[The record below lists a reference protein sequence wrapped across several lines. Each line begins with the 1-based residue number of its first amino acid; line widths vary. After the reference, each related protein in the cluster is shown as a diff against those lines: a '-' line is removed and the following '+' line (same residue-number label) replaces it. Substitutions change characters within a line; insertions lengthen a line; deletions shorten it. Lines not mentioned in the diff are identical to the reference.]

1 MKQAH
6 RHTTLVSCLALMG
19 LQLHAQTPPV
29 ASSALP
35 QGANVVSGQAT
46 VTQTAPNA
54 LSIGQTSN
62 RAVLDWNSFN
72 IGSQASVQFTQP
84 SASSVVLNR
93 VLDTNPSQILGRLSA
108 NGQVFISNPA
118 GVLFGPTAQVNVAG
132 LVATTQA
139 ISTDDFN
146 TFGAALAVNGHQGA
160 VVNQGQITAALG
172 GYIALLAPE
181 VRNEGVLLAR
191 EGTVALAA
199 GSKTVLQFA
208 DSKLVSVL
216 IEQSVMDALV
226 VNKQVIRADGGLVIL
241 SARSANAIL
250 GSVIQQ
256 SGTIE
261 TLSLVNR
268 EGRVFLDGGTQG
280 LVDMGGQI
288 SAAGVAAGSKGGEVV
303 VTGDKVTLSGQAR
316 VDASGQAGGGQV
328 LIGGDW
334 QGQNPLIRQ
343 ANEVIVKPG
352 AVLNASALNKGNGG
366 TVVVWSNTRNPNG
379 STQVQGQLLARGG
392 ALGGDGGR
400 IETSGHQLNTTGV
413 QGDASAPA
421 GQAGTWLFDPWNVEI
436 TSASVNNNESSGSWT
451 ASGSSSTIANT
462 AINSLLEAGTH
473 VVVSTT
479 GIGTEAGNIT
489 VSAPITRST
498 STGSANLT
506 LNADNNIIIGSAVN
520 ISGSGSNL
528 NLNAGGTG
536 GVALNAAVTVD
547 TLNLSVPGVGT
558 VTQSAAMD
566 VNNLKVVGTGSSV
579 ALNHTSNRIGTLAA
593 HVNSLGLVSTT
604 GANLSDP
611 YGTGLY
617 IGTVAG
623 LNGVTAVGDVNIA
636 VRNGN
641 LFVNQN
647 IATNSTNATALV
659 LNAGAD
665 LAVGAYTGATSS
677 VNPYGFNIILGTG
690 KTITV
695 GSGGTGKLYSGS
707 VAGSGQALTTY
718 VGSGSGKFRYNSNA
732 TTTNYSQALGTGLN
746 LIYRQ
751 NPQLSIS
758 SSSRSIIYGAS
769 FSALT
774 PTVTGLLNADTASG
788 ALQGLSESLTG
799 NSLSTQ
805 GYTKAGS
812 YAITPSAVS
821 LLGYGTSSSNGT
833 LTVTPKA
840 LTVTALVT
848 DANNKVYDGTA
859 AATLQLSTNK
869 FDNDLVTAVPS
880 SAYFANKN
888 VGTGKTITATGLSLT
903 GADAANYS
911 LSSTTA
917 ASTGNIT
924 AKALSLSYA
933 GVNKVYDSTAIATV
947 TVTDDRVAG
956 DVLTIGRT
964 AVFSDKNVGTGKTV
978 TVSGAALSGTDSGNY
993 SLSSTTGSTT
1003 ADITQRTLTISGITG
1018 PSRAYDG
1025 TTTATPVTSGIV
1037 YSNKVSGDSLS
1048 LSSSSGV
1055 FTDSKDVGSNKP
1067 ISLTN
1072 VYTGTDLANY
1082 NVVDQTS
1089 TTGTVT
1095 PKTLTATL
1103 TASNKVY
1110 DQTTAATATIGNI
1123 TGLVGSETVTATG
1136 TSTFNNKNVGT
1147 GKTVTVN
1154 SVVLA
1159 NGTNGGVASNYSL
1172 ANGFTTTANIT
1183 AKSLSVTAAAN
1194 HKAYDGTATAT
1205 YVLSSDQYLTD
1216 LLTITGTTGLFSDKN
1231 AANGKTVTVGGI
1243 AVSGTDAS
1251 NYSLVNTTT
1260 TTTANITPKALT
1272 ASVTAPNKTYDGN
1285 TTATPTLSITS
1296 GLVGAETVAATGI
1309 ASFNSKNVANA
1320 NTVTVNTTSLADGS
1334 NGGLATNYSLAAGQT
1349 VAAYITPKALTA
1361 TVAAPNK
1368 TYDGT
1373 TTATP
1378 TLTINPAGFVGSETV
1393 TATGTAT
1400 FNTKNVATA
1409 NLVTV
1414 NTTTLADGTNDGIA
1428 SNYSLAAGQTVA
1440 ASITARAIAVD
1451 APTVTK
1457 IYDGSSSIS
1466 PSIATLNPLLPT
1478 TATGSSLGTSD
1489 AITASDLAYA
1499 SARAGTSKVVNA
1511 SNLVIRDNSGAGEV
1525 MNSNYTI
1532 TYNANN
1538 ASVITPKTLTSTL
1551 TNTGV
1556 TKVYDATTAAPSG
1569 FTPSYSWS
1577 GFISG
1582 DTAATLSNTSSAY
1595 NTKNVSTASQV
1606 TVSGLAITAVTG
1618 SNSSAAT
1625 DYQLDSTSK
1634 TVAATITP
1642 ATLTPTLSNTGVTKV
1657 YDASTTAP
1665 TGFAPTYTWSGLVAG
1680 DSAATLSS
1688 TSSSY
1693 NSKNVSTANQLT
1705 VNGLA
1710 ITGITGS
1717 NSSLATDYVLNATS
1731 KTVAAS
1737 ITPKTI
1743 IANISNTGVSKVYDG
1758 SDAAPTGFA
1767 PTYTWSGLVTGDTGA
1782 AVGNSGMAYNS
1793 PRVALANQITV
1804 SGMTLSSIVGSNSS
1818 LAGDYALDTNS
1829 KTVTASISPKTLT
1842 PSVSNT
1848 GVTKVYDG
1856 STDAPSG
1863 FTPTYTWSGFI
1874 SGDTAA
1880 ALTNTGSSYNSQN
1893 VVAATTVTVNGLALT
1908 GSITGSNSSAL
1919 SDYALDAT
1927 AKPVAASITAKPL
1940 TATATAASK
1949 TYDGTNAATPVLS
1962 ITSGLVGTET
1972 VTATGTASYNSQN
1985 VSTANLV
1992 TVNTTSLANGSNGGL
2007 ATNYSL
2013 AAGQTAASSITPKT
2027 ITPTLSNTH
2036 VTKVY
2041 DGNTTAP
2048 SGFAPTYTWSGLVTG
2063 DNAATV
2069 TNTGSSYNSRNVS
2082 TANSVIVDGLA
2093 ITGITGS
2100 AGSLI
2105 SDYVLD
2111 ATSKSVAAS
2120 ITPKTLTASMNN
2132 TGVTKVYDGGIAA
2145 PTGFVPSFTWLGF
2158 IAGDTAAS
2166 TSNTSANYNSA
2177 RVNSAN
2183 QITVNGLAITGVT
2196 GSNNTLASD
2205 YAMDANSKTVAATI
2219 TPKTLTATISNT
2231 GVTKVYDGNTDA
2243 PTGFAPA
2250 YSWSGLVSG
2259 DTSASL
2265 TNTGSAYNSK
2275 DVSTANQIT
2284 VNGLVLSNVTGNNSS
2299 VVSDYAID
2307 ATSKTVAAS
2316 ITPKTLTAT
2325 VTAPSK
2331 TYDGT
2336 TTASPTLSIQSAG
2349 FVGTET
2355 VTANGS
2361 ASFNSKNVA
2370 SANLVTVDS
2379 TSLVNG
2385 SNGGLASNYMLPAGQ
2400 TVAASITKRPVTLTA
2415 PMVSKTYDGT
2425 TSVASTSQPI
2435 VTTGSLATGDQL
2447 ASSALSFD
2455 TARAGSNKTVSVAQ
2469 ALIVDGANNSMNGNY
2484 DASFSTNTNSVITP
2498 KIVTPL
2504 LGNSNVT
2511 KLYDSATATPVG
2523 FAPQLSVTGLVAG
2536 DTTAVLSH
2544 SSAAYNSANVSN
2556 NNAVTV
2562 AGLDLSSIAGSNGSL
2577 PSDYQLSS
2585 RTASVSATITPKPV
2599 VASDV
2604 VDPTL
2609 LRLSSNMNAPT
2620 AGVVSFN
2627 ASSNSVTPTTA
2638 RGEVSPSSSTPAPVS
2653 SAPTPVLP
2661 GNKPSLAQQAMQGVT
2676 PKTMSQWSD
2685 AQVQSLP
2692 APQVAALEAAQLKQV
2707 IRLLDADLQIRAINP
2722 LVLPKMDLQT
2732 LAGLSNKQINALT
2745 PEQLVNMTKAQINF
2759 LMPVLSPAQI
2769 NALRGAP

>member
-1 MKQAH
+1 
-6 RHTTLVSCLALMG
+6 
-19 LQLHAQTPPV
+19 
-29 ASSALP
+29 
-35 QGANVVSGQAT
+35 
-46 VTQTAPNA
+46 
-54 LSIGQTSN
+54 
-62 RAVLDWNSFN
+62 
-72 IGSQASVQFTQP
+72 
-84 SASSVVLNR
+84 
-93 VLDTNPSQILGRLSA
+93 
-108 NGQVFISNPA
+108 
-118 GVLFGPTAQVNVAG
+118 
-132 LVATTQA
+132 
-139 ISTDDFN
+139 
-146 TFGAALAVNGHQGA
+146 
-160 VVNQGQITAALG
+160 
-172 GYIALLAPE
+172 
-181 VRNEGVLLAR
+181 
-191 EGTVALAA
+191 
-199 GSKTVLQFA
+199 
-208 DSKLVSVL
+208 
-216 IEQSVMDALV
+216 
-226 VNKQVIRADGGLVIL
+226 
-241 SARSANAIL
+241 
-250 GSVIQQ
+250 
-256 SGTIE
+256 
-261 TLSLVNR
+261 
-268 EGRVFLDGGTQG
+268 
-280 LVDMGGQI
+280 
-288 SAAGVAAGSKGGEVV
+288 
-303 VTGDKVTLSGQAR
+303 
-316 VDASGQAGGGQV
+316 
-328 LIGGDW
+328 
-334 QGQNPLIRQ
+334 
-343 ANEVIVKPG
+343 
-352 AVLNASALNKGNGG
+352 
-366 TVVVWSNTRNPNG
+366 
-379 STQVQGQLLARGG
+379 
-392 ALGGDGGR
+392 
-400 IETSGHQLNTTGV
+400 
-413 QGDASAPA
+413 
-421 GQAGTWLFDPWNVEI
+421 
-436 TSASVNNNESSGSWT
+436 
-451 ASGSSSTIANT
+451 
-462 AINSLLEAGTH
+462 
-473 VVVSTT
+473 
-479 GIGTEAGNIT
+479 
-489 VSAPITRST
+489 
-498 STGSANLT
+498 
-506 LNADNNIIIGSAVN
+506 
-520 ISGSGSNL
+520 
-528 NLNAGGTG
+528 
-536 GVALNAAVTVD
+536 
-547 TLNLSVPGVGT
+547 
-558 VTQSAAMD
+558 
-566 VNNLKVVGTGSSV
+566 
-579 ALNHTSNRIGTLAA
+579 
-593 HVNSLGLVSTT
+593 
-604 GANLSDP
+604 
-611 YGTGLY
+611 
-617 IGTVAG
+617 
-623 LNGVTAVGDVNIA
+623 
-636 VRNGN
+636 
-641 LFVNQN
+641 
-647 IATNSTNATALV
+647 

-690 KTITV
+690 KTISV

-732 TTTNYSQALGTGLN
+732 STTNYSQALGTGLN

-758 SSSRSIIYGAS
+758 SSSRSIVYGAS

-869 FDNDLVTAVPS
+869 FDNDVVTAVPS

-911 LSSTTA
+911 LSSTSTT
-917 ASTGNIT
+917 STGNIT

-1048 LSSSSGV
+1048 LSTSSGV
-1055 FTDSKDVGSNKP
+1055 FSDSKDVGSNKP
-1067 ISLTN
+1067 ITLTN
-1072 VYTGTDLANY
+1072 QYTGTDWANY

-1110 DQTTAATATIGNI
+1110 DQTTTATATIGSI
-1123 TGLVGSETVTATG
+1123 TGLVGTETVTATG
-1136 TSTFNNKNVGT
+1136 TSTFNTKNVGT

-1194 HKAYDGTATAT
+1194 NKAYDGTATAT

-1243 AVSGTDAS
+1243 ALSGTDAS

-1309 ASFNSKNVANA
+1309 ATFNSKNVANA

-1334 NGGLATNYSLAAGQT
+1334 NGGLATNYSLATGQT

-1378 TLTINPAGFVGSETV
+1378 TLSIDSTGFVGSETV

-1414 NTTTLADGTNDGIA
+1414 NTTTLADGTNDGVA

-1457 IYDGSSSIS
+1457 IYDGSTTIT
-1466 PSIATLNPLLPT
+1466 PSIATLNPLLPS

-1499 SARAGTSKVVNA
+1499 SARAGTSKAVNA

-1551 TNTGV
+1551 TNTAV

-1717 NSSLATDYVLNATS
+1717 NSSLASDYVLNTTS
-1731 KTVAAS
+1731 KSVAAS

-1743 IANISNTGVSKVYDG
+1743 IATISNTGVSKVYDG

-1767 PTYTWSGLVTGDTGA
+1767 PTYTWSGLVTGDTA
-1782 AVGNSGMAYNS
+1782 ASATQGSMTYNS

-1804 SGMTLSSIVGSNSS
+1804 AGMTLSSIVGSNSS
-1818 LAGDYALDTNS
+1818 LASDYALDTNS
-1829 KTVTASISPKTLT
+1829 KTVAATISPKTLT
-1842 PSVSNT
+1842 PAVSNA

-1874 SGDTAA
+1874 AGDTAP

-1893 VVAATTVTVNGLALT
+1893 VVTATTVTVNGLALT

-1927 AKPVAASITAKPL
+1927 AKPVAATITAKPL
-1940 TATATAASK
+1940 TATATAANK

-1962 ITSGLVGTET
+1962 ITNGLVGTET

-1985 VSTANLV
+1985 VNTANLV

-2013 AAGQTAASSITPKT
+2013 AAGQTAASNITPKT
-2027 ITPTLSNTH
+2027 ITPTLSNTN

-2041 DGNTTAP
+2041 DGSTTAP

-2082 TANSVIVDGLA
+2082 TANRVIVDGLA

-2100 AGSLI
+2100 AGSLT

-2111 ATSKSVAAS
+2111 ATSQAVAAS
-2120 ITPKTLTASMNN
+2120 ITPKTLTGSMNN
-2132 TGVTKVYDGGIAA
+2132 TGVTKVYDGGITA

-2158 IAGDTAAS
+2158 IAGDSAAS
-2166 TSNTSANYNSA
+2166 TSHTAANYNSA

-2205 YAMDANSKTVAATI
+2205 YVMDANSKTVAATI

-2231 GVTKVYDGNTDA
+2231 GVSKVYDGSTDV

-2265 TNTGSAYNSK
+2265 SNTGSAYNSK
-2275 DVSTANQIT
+2275 DVSAANQIT

-2336 TTASPTLSIQSAG
+2336 TSASPTLSIQSAG

-2355 VTANGS
+2355 VTATGT

-2385 SNGGLASNYMLPAGQ
+2385 SNGGLATNYNLPAGQ

-2425 TSVASTSQPI
+2425 TSVASTSQPT

-2447 ASSALSFD
+2447 SSSTLSFD
-2455 TARAGSNKTVSVAQ
+2455 TARAGSNKTISVAQ

-2484 DASFSTNTNSVITP
+2484 DASFSTNSSSVITP

-2504 LGNSNVT
+2504 LGNSQVT
-2511 KLYDSATATPVG
+2511 KLYDSATAAPVG
-2523 FAPQLSVTGLVAG
+2523 FEPQLSVTGLVSG
-2536 DTTAVLSH
+2536 DTAAALSH

-2562 AGLDLSSIAGSNGSL
+2562 AGLGLSSIAGSNGSV

-2585 RTASVSATITPKPV
+2585 STASVSAAITPKPV

-2604 VDPTL
+2604 VDPAS
-2609 LRLSSNMNAPT
+2609 LRLAPSATISSS
-2620 AGVVSFN
+2620 GVVSFS
-2627 ASSNSVTPTTA
+2627 ASANSVTPTTA
-2638 RGEVSPSSSTPAPVS
+2638 RGEASLSSNTPAPVS
-2653 SAPTPVLP
+2653 SAPAPVLP

-2707 IRLLDADLQIRAINP
+2707 IRLLDADSQIRAINP

-2732 LAGLSNKQINALT
+2732 LGGLSNKQINALT

-2759 LMPVLSPAQI
+2759 LMPVLSPTQI
-2769 NALRGAP
+2769 NALRGATQSVSLAK